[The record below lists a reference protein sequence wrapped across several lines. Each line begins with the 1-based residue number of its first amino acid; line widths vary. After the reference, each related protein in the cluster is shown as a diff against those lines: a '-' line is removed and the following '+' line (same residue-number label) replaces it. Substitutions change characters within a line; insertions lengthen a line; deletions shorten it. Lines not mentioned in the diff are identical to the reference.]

1 MTMLEAIIREFPITD
16 FSKDFKNMSNNRS
29 TYTKEEVD
37 NLIAEALAEA
47 RRIDEESM
55 RKHNRDAT
63 VISMILGFTALALFV
78 DGLLR
83 LLGIIPPFMGIDID
97 LLDKI
102 VEKVEVDAL
111 IQGAVDEARRIDEE
125 SMKKHNR
132 DATVISMVLG
142 FTALALFVDGL
153 LRLLGIIPP
162 FMGIDIDLLDKIVE
176 KVEGNVI
183 DKIRQVPIQKLL
195 GR

>member
-1 MTMLEAIIREFPITD
+1 ML
-16 FSKDFKNMSNNRS
+16 M

-37 NLIAEALAEA
+37 TLIAEALAEA

-102 VEKVEVDAL
+102 VEKVEVD
-111 IQGAVDEARRIDEE
+111 
-125 SMKKHNR
+125 
-132 DATVISMVLG
+132 
-142 FTALALFVDGL
+142 
-153 LRLLGIIPP
+153 
-162 FMGIDIDLLDKIVE
+162 
-176 KVEGNVI
+176 VI
-183 DKIRQVPIQKLL
+183 DKIKQVPIQRLFPK
-195 GR
+195 

>member
-1 MTMLEAIIREFPITD
+1 MTMLETIIREFPVSDLTTTK
-16 FSKDFKNMSNNRS
+16 SMPTNRS

-47 RRIDEESM
+47 KRIDEESM

-97 LLDKI
+97 LLDQI
-102 VEKVEVDAL
+102 VERVETD
-111 IQGAVDEARRIDEE
+111 
-125 SMKKHNR
+125 
-132 DATVISMVLG
+132 
-142 FTALALFVDGL
+142 
-153 LRLLGIIPP
+153 
-162 FMGIDIDLLDKIVE
+162 
-176 KVEGNVI
+176 VI
-183 DKIRQVPIQKLL
+183 DKVRQVPIQRLFPK
-195 GR
+195 